1 MKRTTNKTRG
11 PTIGQFSLD
20 GQLYGLETIV
30 SPPEIIEDNGLKVIH
45 LAISD
50 EDNKISGFTAEAL
63 RQARNL
69 LPEIKSLSKPPW
81 LTPAW
86 QAKRRM
92 KKYGAK

>member
-1 MKRTTNKTRG
+1 MTIRNKG

-20 GQLYGLETIV
+20 GHLYGLENIV
-30 SPPEIIEDNGLKVIH
+30 SPPEVIEDNGLRVIH
-45 LAISD
+45 LAISE

-69 LPEIKSLSKPPW
+69 SPEIKSKGKPPW
-81 LTPAW
+81 LNQEW
-86 QAKRRM
+86 QVKRRM